1 MSILLYCLH
10 TAAFL
15 AQIAGAVL
23 VINEARQT
31 LTNIQVLKSG
41 LDVAETEKDKHQ
53 QALKSQRPQSIP
65 GFNGGTI
72 QLPVINPDAHEGLV
86 QQVGPGAAAER
97 KALRDFLEM
106 QFPGNGRL
114 TWVGVGLLLAGIT
127 VGYVANMLAIA
138 G

>member
-1 MSILLYCLH
+1 MSISFRSSRPSQW
-10 TAAFL
+10 T
-15 AQIAGAVL
+15 QI
-23 VINEARQT
+23 R
-31 LTNIQVLKSG
+31 LTIS
-41 LDVAETEKDKHQ
+41 
-53 QALKSQRPQSIP
+53 
-65 GFNGGTI
+65 GTI
-72 QLPVINPDAHEGLV
+72 QLPVINPAAHEGLV

-97 KALRDFLEM
+97 KALRDFLEK